1 MKKLSSL
8 LLVMLILCGCSANNT
23 DDAGSA
29 PHTDYPAAAFDIE
42 LSKCPQTIVSLSP
55 EVTDIIL
62 ALGNEAQLVGVSDNC
77 DIDKEIERY
86 GTSAMPDIEA
96 IKKAKPDLVFVSGL
110 AYEGDIEILT
120 NAKIKVAKVK
130 SATDYIELSALYND
144 IAVLI
149 SGEITGVRNAANTFT
164 NIDGQ
169 IKSASNSHSISVK
182 AAVFVDDKRTLES
195 DCIAATLVG
204 FAGIDKLIG
213 GSDEK
218 IIKAKPDVI
227 LCPKG
232 RAADFTVRFK
242 ESVIREFDPVLLEGR
257 GFKMAD
263 LVNEIISVLE
273 E

>member
-1 MKKLSSL
+1 MKKLFSL
-8 LLVMLILCGCSANNT
+8 LLVMLILCGCSANDT
-23 DDAGSA
+23 DEAGSS
-29 PHTDYPAAAFDIE
+29 PLTDYPAAAFDIE
-42 LSKCPQTIVSLSP
+42 LSKCPQTIISLSP

-77 DIDKEIERY
+77 DIDKDVERY

-96 IKKAKPDLVFVSGL
+96 IKKAKPDLVFVSDL
-110 AYEGDIEILT
+110 AYEDDIQMLS

-130 SATDYIELSALYND
+130 GAAEYIELSALYND

-164 NIDGQ
+164 NIDGK
-169 IKSASNSHSISVK
+169 IKSASNSHSRSVK
-182 AAVFVDDKRTLES
+182 AAVFVDSKRTLEG

-213 GSDEK
+213 GSDED

-232 RAADFTVRFK
+232 SAADFTVRFK
-242 ESVIREFDPVLLEGR
+242 EAVIKEFNPDLLEGR
-257 GFKMAD
+257 GFEMVDA
-263 LVNEIISVLE
+263 VEEIISVLE
-273 E
+273 D